1 MISDSNR
8 MKALYNSKIIKH
20 KLTTTILG
28 VNTLKFVDDEIA
40 GVSVFDKYGDH
51 TYMRNEEITAL
62 LDFANG
68 TDLTQLDFSDF
79 MSLLKNPDLKEKIK
93 SSLIIRSVIGNNIPK
108 DAIGNTSLH
117 SFKESDFIKAKE
129 YNSENIINVL
139 KTEWFGK

>member
-1 MISDSNR
+1 MT
-8 MKALYNSKIIKH
+8 KAEYNLKLKQLLFNMVGETIKN
-20 KLTTTILG
+20 
-28 VNTLKFVDDEIA
+28 V
-40 GVSVFDKYGDH
+40 
-51 TYMRNEEITAL
+51 
-62 LDFANG
+62 
-68 TDLTQLDFSDF
+68 
-79 MSLLKNPDLKEKIK
+79 SLLKNPDLKEKIK